1 MPNLLFIALIL
12 LPVLTGC
19 LLMGKGDIAKNP
31 KSRHMLVGTA
41 LVLQCVL
48 SILVFLEGDR
58 SQLLFQLGP
67 ALPIALRS
75 DALARYS
82 LLVIS
87 FLWAFTGAYSFKY
100 MEHVH
105 NEKRFYSFYMLILGA
120 LMATCL
126 ASTLPTLFLF
136 FEAVTFLSMAL
147 FSIEKSAEASRAS
160 LRFLVYAIISA
171 VLCLIG
177 IILTV
182 PNTITPYFTPGG
194 SLAASSHFTISNAA
208 MLGAVFVSCIGF
220 ASMADMFPLH
230 GWLPAAHPVASAPAS
245 AVLSSV
251 IAKMGILGVIRYLYY
266 TVGPDFVRHTWVQT
280 LLLTFAVITVFMGSM
295 LALKQN
301 VLKKRLAYSSM
312 SQLSY
317 ILCGVFLMTQTALDG
332 ALLHIFFHALT
343 KSALY
348 MCAGAIIFYTGRTKL
363 DQLCALGTV
372 MPVTMTLFTIASL
385 GLVGIPPMG
394 GFISKWYL
402 MEGAITGSGLGVF
415 TWLVP
420 VVLLV
425 SALLTAGYLLPISIS
440 AFYDDPKK
448 SVGLD
453 RICATRLSSRMELPM
468 LILVAALIGFGL
480 FPGALI
486 DFFQALAATLI

>member
-12 LPVLTGC
+12 LPVLSSCLIAIEGGVSGTMKSRRALVATTLALQC
-19 LLMGKGDIAKNP
+19 LL
-31 KSRHMLVGTA
+31 SV
-41 LVLQCVL
+41 
-48 SILVFLEGDR
+48 LVFLEGDQ
-58 SQLLFQLGP
+58 SQLLFHLSP
-67 ALPIALRS
+67 HLPVALRS

-82 LLVIS
+82 VVIIS
-87 FLWAFTGAYSFKY
+87 FLWTFTGAYSFKY

-105 NEKRFYSFYMLILGA
+105 NEKRFYTFYMLILGA
-120 LMATCL
+120 LMAMCL
-126 ASTLPTLFLF
+126 ADTLITLFIF

-147 FSIEKSAEASRAS
+147 FSIEKSKETTRAS

-171 VLCLIG
+171 VLCFVGLL
-177 IILTV
+177 LTA
-182 PNTITPYFTPGG
+182 PNTATPYFVPGG
-194 SLAASSHFTISNAA
+194 SLLPPGQFTISVSA
-208 MLGAVFVSCIGF
+208 MLGAVFVGCVGF

-245 AVLSSV
+245 AILSSV
-251 IAKMGILGVIRYLYY
+251 IAKMGILGIIRYLYY
-266 TVGPDFVRHTWVQT
+266 VVGPEFIRHSWVQT
-280 LLLTFAVITVFMGSM
+280 LLLAFALITVFIGSM
-295 LALKQN
+295 LALRQN

-317 ILCGVFLMTQTALDG
+317 ILCGVFLLNQTALDG
-332 ALLHIFFHALT
+332 ALLHMFFHALT

-348 MCAGAIIFYTGRTKL
+348 MCAGAIIFYTGRTEL
-363 DQLCALGTV
+363 DQLHALGTR

-402 MEGAITGSGLGVF
+402 MEGAITGTGLGVF

-420 VVLLV
+420 AVLLV
-425 SALLTAGYLLPISIS
+425 SALLTAAYLLPISIS

-448 SVGLD
+448 SAGMD
-453 RICATRLSSRMELPM
+453 RLCPTRLSARMETSM

-486 DFFQALAATLI
+486 NFFQAIADTLV